1 MGYFPFFI
9 DIKNK
14 RIVIAG
20 GGNVAFGKIGK
31 LLPFEPEITV
41 VAPEVCREIQALDG
55 IKIIQREFEDSDPD
69 GAFAVIAATDS
80 SDLNGHIYRLCIEK
94 NILINTV
101 DDKDKCGFIFPALVK
116 SGDVTVGISTSGKS
130 PLFAKYLREYIED
143 ELDDSML
150 SALEMLG
157 KYRSYAKSI
166 FPTQAQRKE
175 ALEAIFD
182 MCLAC
187 GENAP
192 DDRDIKSMLDKIW
205 RKYEA

>member
-1 MGYFPFFI
+1 MGYFPFFM

-20 GGNVAFGKIGK
+20 GGNVAFRKAEK

-41 VAPEVCREIQALDG
+41 VAPAFCRELQALDG
-55 IKIIQREFEDSDPD
+55 ICMKTGEFEDSDLN

-80 SDLNGHIYRLCIEK
+80 SELNGHIYRLCTQK

-116 SGDVTVGISTSGKS
+116 RGDITIGISTSGKS
-130 PLFAKYLREYIED
+130 PLFAGYLREYIEE
-143 ELDDSML
+143 ELDGGMTD
-150 SALEMLG
+150 ALEILD
-157 KYRSYAKSI
+157 KYRSYVKSV
-166 FPTQAQRKE
+166 FPAQGQRKE
-175 ALEAIFD
+175 AFEAILD

-192 DDRDIKSMLDKIW
+192 GDDDIRSMLDKIG